1 MKLTEESTGAR
12 VRALRA
18 KTTLGDGPVALLVE
32 PDEVGADVLT
42 SVLRL
47 LGFQVLR
54 VRRGDEALHA
64 LSLGPVDL
72 ILLDADLPD
81 LPAEQLLEVARKLP
95 NYANARL
102 VVTSAI
108 HAEQSAVISGLRK
121 RGAEE
126 FFSRPYPVARIRH
139 KLRAMFPLEQETSTK
154 EKLSVRDAEA
164 LALPA
169 AVIIGGVKRPV
180 RLVAGNP
187 SRCLLKGQSL
197 PLGGTVHAT
206 CDEGRWI
213 VTASGDRLSTEG
225 TEWQALARGK
235 APDEISPALVQF
247 ALLPVV
253 LADSGRVAAPTLE
266 NGVAELRY

>member
-32 PDEVGADVLT
+32 PDEAGADVLT

-72 ILLDADLPD
+72 MLLDADLPD

-187 SRCLLKGQSL
+187 SRCLLKGQNL
-197 PLGGTVHAT
+197 PLGGTVEVRLKHKMEEFGELVTFELVAV
-206 CDEGRWI
+206 GR
-213 VTASGDRLSTEG
+213 
-225 TEWQALARGK
+225 
-235 APDEISPALVQF
+235 
-247 ALLPVV
+247 V
-253 LADSGRVAAPTLE
+253 LASTIVRGAPLCEVEVQLSRPPLE
-266 NGVAELRY
+266 WDRMTEELPDL